1 MMHSRQ
7 RTVDGEVPAHALI
20 DAELL
25 KKILDCVDDGVCLL
39 DRDNQVLYWN
49 HGAERITGFLAQEVF
64 GRHCREDLA
73 LCHDH
78 DGAAVPEAACPL
90 NTIKQD
96 GKSRECTIYL
106 RHRDGHRIPVR
117 MRVHPILDEAGQVA
131 GVAEVFA
138 NACARGR
145 TELATAARH
154 GGHDGLT
161 GALNRE
167 YGEMLLAHELASMKR
182 FGLASAW
189 IRADVDGLD
198 ALARRFGHGMVESVM
213 RMIAQTV
220 DANLNSYDAL
230 IRWDASSFRIM
241 VRHAVEE
248 HVRELAAKLATMI
261 RTSQVQWW
269 GEQHD
274 VEVTIASVMTDPEDS
289 VDTLEERAA
298 AAIESLRTIR
308 GGCLSGPTCKQTC
321 KEDCSG

>member
-1 MMHSRQ
+1 MIHSTQ
-7 RTVDGEVPAHALI
+7 RTVDGDVPAHALI

-39 DRDNQVLYWN
+39 DRENRVLYWN
-49 HGAERITGFLAQEVF
+49 HGAERITGYLAQEVF

-73 LCHDH
+73 LCHDR
-78 DGAAVPEAACPL
+78 DGALVAEALCPL
-90 NTIKQD
+90 TTIKQD
-96 GKSRECTIYL
+96 GKPRESNIHL
-106 RHRDGHRIPVR
+106 HHRDGHRVPVR
-117 MRVHPILDEAGQVA
+117 MRVHAILDGAGQVV

-138 NACARGR
+138 RASAQGR

-161 GALNRE
+161 GALTRE

-198 ALARRFGHGMVESVM
+198 ALKRRFGRGMIESVM
-213 RMIAQTV
+213 RMIAQTI

-248 HVRELAAKLATMI
+248 NVQELANST
-261 RTSQVQWW
+261 
-269 GEQHD
+269 
-274 VEVTIASVMTDPEDS
+274 
-289 VDTLEERAA
+289 TLR
-298 AAIESLRTIR
+298 
-308 GGCLSGPTCKQTC
+308 
-321 KEDCSG
+321 